1 MTPEERTASFSL
13 SHLLFL
19 WPMMNQ
25 LFDGYD
31 VVLTDSITPEY
42 HCDCSKERV
51 YKAIMSVG
59 KAEIEDM
66 IADGQP
72 IEVGCHFCNKKY
84 NFDIP
89 DLQSMLV

>member
-1 MTPEERTASFSL
+1 MDKGISPEDMINK
-13 SHLLFL
+13 LFE
-19 WPMMNQ
+19 
-25 LFDGYD
+25 GYD
-31 VVLTDSITPEY
+31 VVFNDSITPKY

-66 IADGQP
+66 ISDGKP

-84 NFDIP
+84 TFDIP
-89 DLQSMLV
+89 DLQNMITK